1 MPLDHDGDVGQGV
14 YTCTLRGV
22 LFSLMQGGLF
32 VSAAKKKVIEDVFLA
47 AFFNQEGRKII
58 KLQLFFKKSCFFVR
72 IFVWEK

>member
-14 YTCTLRGV
+14 CTCTLRGV

-47 AFFNQEGRKII
+47 AFFNQEGRKTI
-58 KLQLFFKKSCFFVR
+58 KLQLFFKSCFFVR
-72 IFVWEK
+72 IFVW

>member
-1 MPLDHDGDVGQGV
+1 
-14 YTCTLRGV
+14 
-22 LFSLMQGGLF
+22 MQGGLF

-47 AFFNQEGRKII
+47 AFFNQEGRKTI